1 MCSFVKMAASN
12 YTLPPPPALEIHDS
26 QAAEKWKKFK
36 RAWTNYSLATGL
48 NKKSEAIQVATLLTV
63 VGEDACEVYSMF
75 TGWAAEDDKSKIEP
89 VLTKFEAYCQLRKN
103 IPFER
108 YWFNR
113 RVQEPGETYDQYRT
127 ALRQLAEG
135 CDFAT
140 ITPDEILRDRLV
152 FGIQDAKARERLLCE
167 SKLTLEKTD
176 EICRAAESMLAQL
189 KVVEDSSSATVSAI
203 KSSSDQPQTS
213 PKEGNTTRE
222 CWNCGCR
229 HEFHKRELCPSH
241 MARHVTNA
249 INQTI
254 LQPSVVAS
262 PLQGRSNW
270 LMTMKSTKLSH
281 IWDQHR

>member
-1 MCSFVKMAASN
+1 MIKVNTFVIASYSGCRRLIPILCTCSMYVRELCTHMSLRDSLFPCAIELSGECVKTCVEYIYNTFSMLHLSKMLSVLKCCTSFV
-12 YTLPPPPALEIHDS
+12 
-26 QAAEKWKKFK
+26 
-36 RAWTNYSLATGL
+36 
-48 NKKSEAIQVATLLTV
+48 
-63 VGEDACEVYSMF
+63 
-75 TGWAAEDDKSKIEP
+75 
-89 VLTKFEAYCQLRKN
+89 
-103 IPFER
+103 
-108 YWFNR
+108 
-113 RVQEPGETYDQYRT
+113 
-127 ALRQLAEG
+127 
-135 CDFAT
+135 
-140 ITPDEILRDRLV
+140 
-152 FGIQDAKARERLLCE
+152 ARERLLCE
-167 SKLTLEKTD
+167 SKLPLEKTD
-176 EICRAAESMLAQL
+176 EICRTAESMLAQL